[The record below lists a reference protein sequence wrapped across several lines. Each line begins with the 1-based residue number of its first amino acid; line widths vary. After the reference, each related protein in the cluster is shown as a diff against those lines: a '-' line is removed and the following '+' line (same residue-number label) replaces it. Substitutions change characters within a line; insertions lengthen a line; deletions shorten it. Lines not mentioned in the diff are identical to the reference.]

1 MQFSSVTV
9 PPLERLRNR
18 TARLASDLDW
28 LFEEAVPVIPGSRG
42 QLGEAMRYAL
52 IPGGKRFRALLA
64 VAVAELVGGE
74 YENALR
80 VGAAIEC
87 VHAQS
92 LIHDDLPCMD
102 NDSVRRGKPTV
113 HKAFDEAI
121 AVLAGD
127 ALLALAFELLGDPAT
142 HHDASVRIRLVTS
155 LAKALG
161 QEGLAGGQ
169 MLDLYPQAGCSQRQA
184 ALCETLKTGGLIAY
198 CVEAGAMLGT
208 CSVVEAAALKRFA
221 AALGRAFQI
230 RDDVLDQ
237 IGDELIVGKAVGK
250 DDGKGRQ
257 TTLSMIGME
266 RTRDELA
273 RLAWECEDALD
284 VFGRDTA
291 ILRDLTQLS
300 INRLH

>member
-1 MQFSSVTV
+1 MQFSTIAV
-9 PPLERLRNR
+9 PPLERLRIR
-18 TARLASDLDW
+18 TARLAEDLDW
-28 LFEEAVPVIPGSRG
+28 LIEETVPVIPGSRER
-42 QLGEAMRYAL
+42 LGEAMRYAL

-64 VAVAELVGGE
+64 VAVAELVGGD
-74 YENALR
+74 YDHALR

-102 NDSVRRGKPTV
+102 DDAVRRGKPTV

-127 ALLALAFELLGDPAT
+127 ALLTLAFEILGDSAT
-142 HHDASVRIRLVTS
+142 HPDASVRIRLVTA
-155 LAKALG
+155 LARALG

-169 MLDLYPQAGCSQRQA
+169 MLDLYPQDGCSTGQA

-208 CSVVEAAALKRFA
+208 TSRVEQAALVRFA

-257 TTLSMIGME
+257 TTVSMIGLE
-266 RTRDELA
+266 RTRSELA
-273 RLAWECEDALD
+273 RLAWECEDALN
-284 VFGRDTA
+284 VFDRDTA